1 MSVVMLLVDEP
12 VPDFTLQDQ
21 NNVSVQLSKLKGK
34 WVVVYFYPK
43 DDTPGCTLE
52 AVQFSRLADDLATAN
67 VVVLGVSPDSLE
79 SHCAFEKKHDLKIRL
94 LSDTEHVV
102 LEAFGA
108 WHLKSGFGKKYW
120 GVVRSTYLI
129 DPAGV
134 IRRIW
139 RDVQANGHAME
150 VKNVITD
157 LQREAGK

>member
-1 MSVVMLLVDEP
+1 MTTVMLSIDEP
-12 VPDFTLQDQ
+12 APNFTLPDQ
-21 NNVSVQLSKLKGK
+21 NGVPVELKSFSGK

-67 VVVLGVSPDSLE
+67 VVVLGISPDSLE

-102 LEAFGA
+102 LEAFGV

-139 RDVQANGHAME
+139 RDVQANGHAID
-150 VKNVITD
+150 VKTVITD
-157 LQREAGK
+157 LQRETGK